1 MNRKPLLFLG
11 IALAQLAVPA
21 WMITGRERV
30 LTQGEVF
37 KFKTAPIDPRDP
49 FRGEYVRLEFEA
61 ESGSWQAPD
70 TTVTNPQGYA
80 AFDEQEAYGVL
91 SVDSSGFALI
101 SALSEH
107 PPAGQTFIR
116 VLYNSANEQRIDRVF
131 LPFDRFYLE
140 EGDGA
145 KTEEL
150 LQPQWNDGEVT
161 QPLPAYA
168 LVRVL
173 NGEAVIEDLIVDER
187 SIHQWLADPSLEP
200 SAAGVSALADS
211 VALPADSA
219 SALASPAPAP

>member
-1 MNRKPLLFLG
+1 MSRKPLLFLG

-21 WMITGRERV
+21 WMIASRERV
-30 LTQGEVF
+30 LSQGEVF

-49 FRGEYVRLEFEA
+49 FRGEYVRLDFEA
-61 ESGSWQAPD
+61 ERGSWPVARPDDIQTGEQSAYAILGIDSAGFARITALVDQAPS
-70 TTVTNPQGYA
+70 TG
-80 AFDEQEAYGVL
+80 AYLAVDYSTWGNE
-91 SVDSSGFALI
+91 SV
-101 SALSEH
+101 E
-107 PPAGQTFIR
+107 R
-116 VLYNSANEQRIDRVF
+116 VQ

-150 LQPQWNDGEVT
+150 LQPQWNDGEMT

-173 NGEAVIEDLIVDER
+173 HGEAVIEDLIVDER

>member
-21 WMITGRERV
+21 WMIAGRERI
-30 LTQGEVF
+30 LQQGEIY
-37 KFKTAPIDPRDP
+37 KFRTAPIDPRDP

-61 ESGSWQAPD
+61 ERGSWQAPD

-80 AFDEQEAYGVL
+80 AFNEQEAYGVL
-91 SVDSSGFALI
+91 SVDSSGFAVI
-101 SALSEH
+101 GALSGH
-107 PPAGQTFIR
+107 PPAGQMYIR

-150 LQPQWNDGEVT
+150 LQPQWNDGQVS
-161 QPLPAYA
+161 QPLPAYV

-187 SIHQWLADPSLEP
+187 SIHEWLADTTLKPSPAAL
-200 SAAGVSALADS
+200 SAAVDTL
-211 VALPADSA
+211 ALPLDSA
-219 SALASPAPAP
+219 SVPASPDPAP